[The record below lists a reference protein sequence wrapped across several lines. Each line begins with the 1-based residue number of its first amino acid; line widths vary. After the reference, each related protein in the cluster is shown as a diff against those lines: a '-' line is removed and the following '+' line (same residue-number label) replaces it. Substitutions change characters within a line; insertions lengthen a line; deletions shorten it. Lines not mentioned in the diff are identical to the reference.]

1 MTHLFVFFVALQLHE
16 RLVYFPEFSGVE
28 MQHQRKWPL
37 LHHGQSETI
46 PHWHLIRFQEI
57 LVKVVAKSRR
67 LLYLLTREQAAGFE
81 TDVSALG
88 DLVRLQQ
95 GDHDRQVAQDQELKT
110 KRTNQATVA
119 TASSTEIPA
128 MVHTLSWI
136 DAGRVC
142 AVQGISCLMESLR
155 RWVFHIVQVKLFS

>member
-1 MTHLFVFFVALQLHE
+1 M
-16 RLVYFPEFSGVE
+16 
-28 MQHQRKWPL
+28 
-37 LHHGQSETI
+37 
-46 PHWHLIRFQEI
+46 
-57 LVKVVAKSRR
+57 KVVAKSRR

-128 MVHTLSWI
+128 MVHTLMSWI

-142 AVQGISCLMESLR
+142 AVQGISCLIESLR
-155 RWVFHIVQVKLFS
+155 RLVFHIVQVKLFS